1 MKRLL
6 AAALAAGSMLC
17 QVPTAQAVGT
27 SASSAILMEAESGRV
42 LYEQNAHEERLI
54 ASITKLM
61 TALVALESGHDLEET
76 VTVGLHPGRGF
87 LPLSAPRGGDL
98 AEGAALRGDAALRE
112 RRSAGSGGALRGQ
125 RGGVRWADE

>member
-1 MKRLL
+1 
-6 AAALAAGSMLC
+6 MLC

-76 VTVGLHPGRGF
+76 VTVGRPAPGQRVPPSICAQG
-87 LPLSAPRGGDL
+87 
-98 AEGAALRGDAALRE
+98 
-112 RRSAGSGGALRGQ
+112 RRSR
-125 RGGVRWADE
+125 

>member
-61 TALVALESGHDLEET
+61 TALVALE
-76 VTVGLHPGRGF
+76 PGQRVPPSICAQG
-87 LPLSAPRGGDL
+87 
-98 AEGAALRGDAALRE
+98 
-112 RRSAGSGGALRGQ
+112 RRSR
-125 RGGVRWADE
+125 

>member
-6 AAALAAGSMLC
+6 AAALAAGSLLC

-76 VTVGLHPGRGF
+76 VTVGEACTR
-87 LPLSAPRGGDL
+87 
-98 AEGAALRGDAALRE
+98 ALRE

>member
-76 VTVGLHPGRGF
+76 VTVGRRPAPGQRVPPSICAQG
-87 LPLSAPRGGDL
+87 
-98 AEGAALRGDAALRE
+98 
-112 RRSAGSGGALRGQ
+112 RRSR
-125 RGGVRWADE
+125 